1 MRYFIEIARTGLTA
15 VLLHPL
21 RSVVTTACVV
31 VLMLP
36 FLVGLALSK
45 GVEEEARDSIRFGAD
60 LYVSGDQFGRRVP
73 VPLEAV
79 NRIRKIDGVLEVTPR
94 IVGSVVLGVQN
105 ENAVLVGMPVERFPP
120 AVNCVEGRL
129 PRTGNRNELV
139 VGAELARRL
148 KLHVG
153 DLLPP
158 FYHNPK
164 GDRISEVVGLF
175 DSDVSLW
182 QARLILTSFD
192 TAAEIFDQPGLATD
206 LLVECRSGYQESVT
220 STIQR
225 GIAFSQGP
233 ANAAVRAH
241 VTSREELQA
250 TIPAGVLHR
259 GGIFNL
265 HFVLAFAV
273 GIPVVLVTS
282 GLGLSERRREVG
294 ILKATGWQ
302 TDEVLLRGAVES
314 FVLSLAAA
322 CIAILLAFV
331 WLQWLNGYWIASLF
345 LNGVDTIPALRVP
358 FHLAPVPAL
367 LSFLLSFVLV
377 MTGTLY
383 SSWRAATVA
392 PIEAMR

>member
-1 MRYFIEIARTGLTA
+1 MRYFVEIARTGLTA

-21 RSVVTTACVV
+21 RSVVTAACVV
-31 VLMLP
+31 ILLLP

-79 NRIRKIDGVLEVTPR
+79 KQIRQIEGVQAVTPR
-94 IVGSVVLGVQN
+94 IVGSVVLGVDN
-105 ENAVLVGMPVERFPP
+105 EDAVVVGMPVEKFPP
-120 AVNCVEGRL
+120 AVSCVQGRL
-129 PRTGNRNELV
+129 PRPGKRNELV
-139 VGAELARRL
+139 IGTELARRL

-158 FYHNPK
+158 FYHNSK

-192 TAAEIFDQPGLATD
+192 TAAEIFDQPDLATD
-206 LLVECRSGYQESVT
+206 LLVECRPGYQETVASRL
-220 STIQR
+220 QR
-225 GIAFSQGP
+225 DVALSPGF
-233 ANAAVRAH
+233 ANAPLRTR

-250 TIPAGVLHR
+250 IIPAGILHR

-314 FVLSLAAA
+314 LVLSLAAA
-322 CIAILLAFV
+322 CLAVILAFV

-345 LNGVDTIPALRVP
+345 LNGVDTAPALRVP
-358 FHLAPVPAL
+358 FHLAPIPAL
-367 LSFLLSFVLV
+367 LAFLLSFVLV

-383 SSWRAATVA
+383 SSWRAASVA
-392 PIEAMR
+392 PLEAMR

>member
-1 MRYFIEIARTGLTA
+1 VEKFPTT
-15 VLLHPL
+15 
-21 RSVVTTACVV
+21 VT
-31 VLMLP
+31 
-36 FLVGLALSK
+36 
-45 GVEEEARDSIRFGAD
+45 
-60 LYVSGDQFGRRVP
+60 
-73 VPLEAV
+73 
-79 NRIRKIDGVLEVTPR
+79 
-94 IVGSVVLGVQN
+94 
-105 ENAVLVGMPVERFPP
+105 
-120 AVNCVEGRL
+120 CVEGRL
-129 PRTGNRNELV
+129 PRPGNRNELV
-139 VGAELARRL
+139 VGTELARRL

-158 FYHNPK
+158 FYHNSK

-182 QARLILTSFD
+182 QARLVLTSFD
-192 TAAEIFDQPGLATD
+192 TAAEVFNQPHLATD
-206 LLVECRSGYQESVT
+206 LLIQCRPGYQESVT
-220 STIQR
+220 SKLQR
-225 GIAFSQGP
+225 EVALSHNS
-233 ANAAVRAH
+233 ASAAVRAR

-250 TIPAGVLHR
+250 IIPAGLLHR

-302 TDEVLLRGAVES
+302 TDEVLFRGAVES
-314 FVLSLAAA
+314 LVLSLAAA
-322 CIAILLAFV
+322 CIAILLAFI
-331 WLQWLNGYWIASLF
+331 WLQWFNGYWIASLF
-345 LNGVDTIPALRVP
+345 LNGIDAAPALRVP
-358 FHLAPVPAL
+358 FHLAPIPAL
-367 LSFLLSFVLV
+367 LAFLLSFVLV